1 MGEPAGSS
9 ASESS
14 RKNDQQLPLTLDAPI
29 QVTIPGGPAVDSAPP
44 SGEPARLDVSDLKR
58 SELKYF
64 SKLQNLA
71 DKVFSFLTLKELFY
85 FQVVNKAWR
94 HDLKRT
100 LESLTQLHFGQF
112 WAVIGV
118 SEKVTAPVHDIVL
131 RATHLQCLNLGF
143 CSYISPA
150 FLLALLNKIRE
161 RDKLNSLNLFYCI
174 HITDQCIDEIV
185 NKFRNLQCINIG
197 RCPRLTPAS
206 IGHLKRLSDLKTL
219 VLRSNVSLFTTSTV
233 TALSSFPALKHLD
246 VTHCALSKEAIETL
260 QAKVDLIWE
269 WRPRMSEAKEKRGGP
284 S

>member
-14 RKNDQQLPLTLDAPI
+14 RKNDQHLDARI

-58 SELKYF
+58 PELKYF

>member
-1 MGEPAGSS
+1 MGEPAGA

-14 RKNDQQLPLTLDAPI
+14 RKNDQQPLTLDAPI

-58 SELKYF
+58 SDLKCF
-64 SKLQNLA
+64 SKLQNLV
-71 DKVFSFLTLKELFY
+71 DKVFCFLTLKELFY

-118 SEKVTAPVHDIVL
+118 SDKVTAPVQDIVV

-150 FLLALLNKIRE
+150 FLLTLLNKIRE
-161 RDKLNSLNLFYCI
+161 RDKLNTLNLFYCI

-219 VLRSNVSLFTTSTV
+219 VLRSNVSLFTSGTV
-233 TALSSFPALKHLD
+233 TALTSYPALKHLD